1 MSTTV
6 EPDEIY
12 GPEDHKPPVKKSDF
26 MMTTIETP
34 PDDQRIVAGAIGGGL
49 MGGSVAGPVG
59 AALGTIFG
67 ALIGAYIEEDERR
80 KREE

>member
-1 MSTTV
+1 MSTGAAV

-12 GPEDHKPPVKKSDF
+12 GPEDHKPPVRSAA
-26 MMTTIETP
+26 
-34 PDDQRIVAGAIGGGL
+34 DQRIVAGAIGGGL
-49 MGGSVAGPVG
+49 MGGSVAGPAG

-80 KREE
+80 KRE